1 MLVTFGEIKD
11 EVLSFLNIDSDNVSE
26 NILTSISLR
35 INQIQDFIFF
45 RKFYE
50 WRKRNFYLS
59 TRQPEEAG
67 TITVTKGSLII
78 TGSGTAFNSD
88 MKLGYLKVGSR
99 VYKINRI
106 NSTTELIIEAK
117 YPDPTASNTTYRIIF
132 PLYSLPF
139 DIASIISAKHEGI
152 DLDVKRQDA
161 IVLNTADTGQPREI
175 SFGEILHKD
184 FFNTGTI
191 TITKGSPTVTL
202 ASGTFPSDLQG
213 LNFRVNEFSKSYLI
227 ESRDSDTQITLE
239 ENYEGD
245 SGSGKSYAIDP
256 VGTRLIRI
264 TRSPD
269 DFYFVELETLVRPK
283 KLINNTDYSLIPD
296 HAPLISG
303 AIWLAAIDRRNENP
317 VRIQQAR
324 ADFERYLVQFDK
336 VYKAQS
342 NIRWLSE
349 SEIRIKKQGL
359 SQFHPLR
366 QFRQLD

>member
-1 MLVTFGEIKD
+1 MLVTFGEIKN
-11 EVLSFLNIDSDNVSE
+11 EVLSFLNIDSDNVDE
-26 NILTSISLR
+26 PILTSIELR
-35 INQIQDFIFF
+35 INQVQDFIFF
-45 RKFYE
+45 RKYYE

-59 TRQPEEAG
+59 TRPPEETG
-67 TITVTKGSLII
+67 IITVTKGSLII

-88 MKLGYLKVGSR
+88 MRLGYLLVGSKA
-99 VYKINRI
+99 YKINRI

-117 YPDPTASNTTYRIIF
+117 YPDTTESNKSYKVIF

-139 DIASIISAKHEGI
+139 DITSIIAIKHEGI
-152 DLDVKRQDA
+152 ELDVKRQDA
-161 IVLNTADTGQPREI
+161 LILDVADTGQPREA

-184 FFNTGTI
+184 FFNAG
-191 TITKGSPTVTL
+191 TVTVNQNNSL
-202 ASGTFPSDLQG
+202 VTLTSGTLPADIVG

-227 ESRDSDTQITLE
+227 QSRDSDTTFTLE

-245 SGSGKSYAIDP
+245 SGSGKSYTIDP
-256 VGTRLIRI
+256 KGTRLIRV

-269 DFYFVELETLVRPK
+269 DFYFLEIEALVRAK

-303 AIWLAAIDRRNENP
+303 AIWLAAIDRKNENP

-324 ADFERYLVQFDK
+324 ADFNRTLVQFDK

-349 SEIRIKKQGL
+349 AEISIKKQGL
-359 SQFHPLR
+359 TQFNPLK
-366 QFRQLD
+366 QDHHV